1 MKIKGRDL
9 SRDERDRLIGEI
21 GILALPRP
29 PETRICGM
37 HCNEICPVCGKR
49 DCTCTCT
56 RDCHHIARALS
67 SEPDRFPL
75 ESGIAS
81 LVFAL
86 KSLGV
91 FDPCWSCE
99 GHNDVSG
106 KLFRLP
112 QVWFYCDSTVQVRL
126 LSDALSD
133 LAGRQRTR
141 AEWRL
146 SVTYSDDDN
155 PKTTF
160 ALLPVV
166 SDSQE
171 TGLIDLQNDAD
182 TIAREIGPRILAASK
197 KLLARLG

>member
-9 SRDERDRLIGEI
+9 SRAERDRLIGEI
-21 GILALPRP
+21 GMLASPRP
-29 PETRICGM
+29 PETRICGT
-37 HCNEICPVCGKR
+37 HCNEICPACGKR
-49 DCTCTCT
+49 DCTCACT
-56 RDCHHIARALS
+56 RDCRHIARALS

-75 ESGIAS
+75 EPGIAS

-86 KSLGV
+86 KCLGA

-133 LAGRQRTR
+133 LSGGQRVR
-141 AEWRL
+141 ADWRV

-160 ALLPVV
+160 ALLPFL
-166 SDSQE
+166 SDSRE
-171 TGLIDLQNDAD
+171 TSLIDLQKDVD

-197 KLLARLG
+197 KLLGQLG